1 MSAPSPIHPAKRTAT
16 ASAVREF
23 VDDLLSHYR
32 DLYRHLSYQLRNP
45 DDAADIAQTSF
56 ERAYASGLDDA
67 GKNGPGV
74 ESSRGLLFRIAHNL
88 CIDEARRRK
97 VARTWLAEHAPL
109 EADRTAPSAEQIVS
123 QRQIVERVAA
133 VLASLPPRRMQ
144 VFLLYRAYGH
154 SRAEIAQ
161 QLGIT
166 EAAVAKHLVRGTL
179 DCSRAL
185 RNLRLDTGFD
195 DASDRPQTQCDPAT
209 DDGN

>member
-1 MSAPSPIHPAKRTAT
+1 M
-16 ASAVREF
+16 
-23 VDDLLSHYR
+23 
-32 DLYRHLSYQLRNP
+32 
-45 DDAADIAQTSF
+45 
-56 ERAYASGLDDA
+56 
-67 GKNGPGV
+67 

-123 QRQIVERVAA
+123 YRQMAERVAA

-161 QLGIT
+161 QLSIT

-185 RNLRLDTGFD
+185 RNLHLDTGPGG
-195 DASDRPQTQCDPAT
+195 ASDRPQTKYDPAT